1 MEIDEILFRTDLVTI
16 GRFRCPVGHRRFRD
30 SGPIRQSC
38 FVFPRTSVVIE
49 HEGRRP
55 FVTDATIATLYNAGQ
70 RYERRPISPDGDRC
84 DWYGVASDL
93 LLDAV
98 RPYDPDAAESPAGA
112 MRYEQTPVDAST
124 YLEQRRLFDAV
135 ASRGDMSSE
144 RSIDMSSERSI
155 DMSGERSEPLEIE
168 ECVVSLLGRVL
179 HAAYRGSRVRP
190 PSSGRRAAVQRLDI
204 ADAARA
210 YLAEAYCDRVG
221 LADVARAA
229 GCSPFHLCRSFRAVT
244 GSTVHRHLTAL
255 RLRAALERLSDGL
268 DLSQIAFETGFSSHS
283 HFTAAFSAEFG
294 VAPSRTFRARS

>member
-1 MEIDEILFRTDLVTI
+1 MEVDKILFRTDLVTI
-16 GRFRCPVGHRRFRD
+16 GRFRCPVGHSHFRD

-84 DWYGVASDL
+84 DWYGVSSDL
-93 LLDAV
+93 LRDAV
-98 RPYDPDAAESPAGA
+98 RPYDPDAADSPAGA
-112 MRYEQTPVDAST
+112 MRYDHAPVAASL
-124 YLEQRRLFDAV
+124 YLDQRRLFESV
-135 ASRGDMSSE
+135 ASGE
-144 RSIDMSSERSI
+144 RRN

-168 ECVVSLLGRVL
+168 ESSLSLLGRVL
-179 HAAYRGSRVRP
+179 RSAYRRSP
-190 PSSGRRAAVQRLDI
+190 MSATSSGRRATAQRLDV

-210 YLAEAYCDRVG
+210 YLADAYRDRVS

-229 GCSPFHLCRSFRAVT
+229 GCSPFHLCRSFRAAT

-255 RLRAALERLSDGL
+255 RLRAALERLGDGV
-268 DLSQIAFETGFSSHS
+268 DLSRIALESGFSSHS
-283 HFTAAFSAEFG
+283 HFTAAFHAEFG